1 MDYPSLSL
9 SRESIENAFAVKD
22 KDTLR
27 KQSSLKGKFSSGDVQ
42 KCEKCDYKTSK
53 HEHMRQHMVIQHS
66 GIKHKCTYCDY
77 THYFPNR
84 VKTHENHIHKKI
96 PRRKDPYT
104 KCDECSYSTQ
114 RKSKLKKHT
123 QAVHEGAV
131 FTCEI
136 CNVSVKYL
144 EEHTRRVHENV
155 QRTFSCEQCQFST
168 KGKRDLGDH
177 IRSAHAENP

>member
-27 KQSSLKGKFSSGDVQ
+27 KQSSFKGKFSSGDVQ

-66 GIKHKCTYCDY
+66 GIKHKCAYCDY

-96 PRRKDPYT
+96 PRRKGSYT
-104 KCDECSYSTQ
+104 KCDECSYSTTK
-114 RKSKLKKHT
+114 KSKLKKHT

-131 FTCEI
+131 SRARFAT
-136 CNVSVKYL
+136 Y
-144 EEHTRRVHENV
+144 
-155 QRTFSCEQCQFST
+155 Q
-168 KGKRDLGDH
+168 
-177 IRSAHAENP
+177 